1 MIALTDDRKSALDY
15 LAWRLAAAWKIKGV
29 IGAVSPDDVPRDR
42 AEAYY
47 TQDRVAEILGL
58 PVVGWKIG
66 ATTAMMRERDG
77 HEDII
82 PGRLFGPVTHFGNR
96 VTLDLGDCPNPRVET
111 EFGFRLNADMPLRD
125 APWTAEEV
133 TPLITVHPALEVIG
147 TRFEMAGA
155 APGALSRM
163 GVSDNGICVAG
174 IFGEPAVDAAAFD
187 YAGHTVSFT
196 VDGGEPS
203 PDLLGAARCDGRE
216 ATADLANLIAAR
228 GAWLKAGDW
237 LLTGTV
243 TVPLAVK
250 KGSHLVADFG
260 TLGRIEMTFT

>member
-1 MIALTDDRKSALDY
+1 MISDDRKSALDY

-29 IGAVSPDDVPRDR
+29 IGAVSSDDVPRDR
-42 AEAYY
+42 PEAYY

-66 ATTAMMRERDG
+66 ATTAVMRERDG

-82 PGRLFGPVTHFGNR
+82 PGRLFEPTTHFGNH

-111 EFGFRLNADMPLRD
+111 EFGFRLNADMPLREG
-125 APWTAEEV
+125 PWTAEEV

-147 TRFEMAGA
+147 TRFEMPEGT
-155 APGALSRM
+155 PGELSRM
-163 GVSDNGICVAG
+163 GVSDNGVCIAG
-174 IFGEPAVDAAAFD
+174 VFGEPATDAASFD
-187 YAGHTVSFT
+187 FAGHTVAFT
-196 VDGGEPS
+196 VDDSAPS
-203 PDLLGAARCDGRE
+203 ADLLGEARCDGRE
-216 ATADLANLIAAR
+216 AVANLANLLAKR
-228 GAWLKAGDW
+228 GVSLQAGAM

-260 TLGRIEMTFT
+260 SLGRMEMDFT